1 MAKGLDVSG
10 VVRVS
15 VTLQPIAAQE
25 RNFGTGI
32 IVGSSNV
39 IDVTERKRLYTSAE
53 AIATDFGVNSPE
65 AKAATLYFSQEPQPE
80 IVYVGRWAQAA
91 TAGLLRGATLSPS
104 QRALGNFTAVTNG
117 SMKIS
122 VDGTERTLTGLN
134 FSAALNLNGV
144 AQIVQDALSAVST
157 GATVKWDSVLG
168 RFTVESGTTGTSSS
182 VSYATSHTTGTDVSS
197 LLHLTAADA
206 SAPVVGVDP
215 ETLPACISLLADMDS
230 RDYAYLL
237 AVNTSPDDATYLATA
252 AVVEGLGQSH
262 LFGITIQNANVL
274 DPTTSADLGSQL
286 KDSGFKRTYWQYSAT
301 NAFAHASFFGRAAT
315 VDFNGADTTI
325 TMMFKKEPGV
335 IAETITESQAATL
348 KAKNGNVFV
357 NYNNDTAILQNGVM
371 SNGYYFD
378 EVHNLDWL
386 QNTIQTA
393 VYNLLYTRTTKVP
406 QTDAGMEMIKAVI
419 KSRCYQAVTNGMLAP
434 GVWTGPKI
442 GPLNTGDVLE
452 NGFFVYAPPIAT
464 QSEADRAARKT
475 VPFQVAVKLAGAV
488 HAVIISITANR

>member
-25 RNFGTGI
+25 RNFGVGI
-32 IVGSSNV
+32 LIGSSNV
-39 IDVTERKRLYTSAE
+39 IDVAERKRLYTSAE
-53 AIATDFGVNSPE
+53 AIATDFGVTSPE

-80 IVYVGRWAQAA
+80 IVYVGRWAQTA
-91 TAGLLRGATLSPS
+91 TPGLLRGATLSLT
-104 QRALGNFTAVTNG
+104 QRALSNFTAVTNG

-122 VDGTERTLTGLN
+122 VDGTARTLTALN
-134 FSAALNLNGV
+134 FSGALNLNGV
-144 AQIVQDALSAVST
+144 AQIVQDALSAVAT

-168 RFTVESGTTGTSSS
+168 RFTVQSGTTGPTSS
-182 VSYATSHTTGTDVSS
+182 VSYATPHTSGTDISS
-197 LLHLTAADA
+197 LLHLTSADA
-206 SAPVVGVDP
+206 SAPVPGGNA

-237 AVNTSPDDATYLATA
+237 AVATPPSDADILATA
-252 AVVEGLGQSH
+252 EIVEGLGQSH
-262 LFGITIQNANVL
+262 MFGVTIQNANVL
-274 DPTTSADLGSQL
+274 DPNTSLDLGSQVR
-286 KDSGFKRTYWQYSAT
+286 DSGFSSTYAQYSAT
-301 NAFAHASFFGRAAT
+301 NPYAHVSLFGRAAT
-315 VDFNGADTTI
+315 VDFDGADTTI

-335 IAETITESQAATL
+335 VAETITASQAATL
-348 KAKNGNVFV
+348 KAKNVNVFV
-357 NYNNDTAILQNGVM
+357 NYNNDTAILQHGTM
-371 SNGYYFD
+371 ANGYYFD
-378 EVHNLDWL
+378 EVHGLDWL

-419 KSRCYQAVTNGMLAP
+419 KSRCYQGVTNGLLAP

-442 GPLNTGDVLE
+442 GSLNTGDVLE

-464 QSEADRAARKT
+464 QSDADRAARKT

-488 HAVIISITANR
+488 HEVIISVVANR